1 MSFVQRGHSS
11 LVWYNICCFLPGYAQ
26 DESQL
31 NDLTTIFKL
40 FSVFEIRSFANEM
53 QLSKKVAGKTKEEI
67 VQILLQH
74 SQKQKTIFSFMKSQ
88 KNAMASVMSKK

>member
-1 MSFVQRGHSS
+1 
-11 LVWYNICCFLPGYAQ
+11 
-26 DESQL
+26 
-31 NDLTTIFKL
+31 
-40 FSVFEIRSFANEM
+40 M

-74 SQKQKTIFSFMKSQ
+74 SQKQKTIFSYMKSQ